1 MVSSAASLF
10 FIASMRILVIEDEI
24 KVARF
29 IEQGL
34 REEGFMVETALDG
47 GVGLTKALAGAFD
60 LLILDV
66 MLPVK
71 DGFSVLRELRAA
83 GVISRVLMLTARD
96 GVGDRVHGLDLGA
109 DDYLVKPF
117 AFAELLAR
125 VRALLRRGVSEEAAL
140 LHVADLQV
148 DLRGRRVTRSGQLV
162 TLSAKEFGVL
172 AYLLRRAGQVVSRAE
187 LAEQVWEDL
196 QNTPSN
202 VIEVTVYHLREKI
215 DRGFSP
221 ALIQTV
227 RGAGYLMQKS

>member
-1 MVSSAASLF
+1 
-10 FIASMRILVIEDEI
+10 MRILVIEDEI

-34 REEGFMVETALDG
+34 REEGFTVETALDG
-47 GVGLTKALAGAFD
+47 GAGLTKALSGAFD

-71 DGFSVLRELRAA
+71 DGFSVLRELRGA
-83 GVISRVLMLTARD
+83 GVTSRVLMLTARD

-125 VRALLRRGVSEEAAL
+125 VRALLRRGVSEEPGL

-172 AYLLRRAGQVVSRAE
+172 AYLLRRAGHVVSRSE

-215 DRGFSP
+215 DRGFAP

-227 RGAGYLMQKS
+227 RGSGYLMQKP

>member
-1 MVSSAASLF
+1 MHL
-10 FIASMRILVIEDEI
+10 LVVEDEI

-34 REEGFMVETALDG
+34 REEGFEVETTAD
-47 GVGLTKALAGAFD
+47 VAAGLAKASQGAFD
-60 LLILDV
+60 LIILDV
-66 MLPVK
+66 MLPGR

-83 GVISRVLMLTARD
+83 GVQSRILMLTARD
-96 GVGDRVHGLDLGA
+96 GVGDRVQGLDLGA

-125 VRALLRRGVSEEAAL
+125 VRALLRRGTAEEAAL
-140 LHVADLQV
+140 LRAADLQV
-148 DLRGRRVTRSGQLV
+148 DLRARRVTRAGQLV
-162 TLSAKEFGVL
+162 VLSGKEFGVL
-172 AYLLRRAGQVVSRAE
+172 AHLLRRAGNVVTRAE
-187 LAEQVWEDL
+187 LAERVWEDL

-221 ALIQTV
+221 TLIHTV
-227 RGAGYLMQKS
+227 RGAGYLLQTSSPS

>member
-1 MVSSAASLF
+1 MHL
-10 FIASMRILVIEDEI
+10 LVVEDEI

-34 REEGFMVETALDG
+34 REEGFDVATAADG
-47 GVGLTKALAGAFD
+47 ESGLAKATGGAFD
-60 LLILDV
+60 LIILDV
-66 MLPVK
+66 MLPGR

-83 GVISRVLMLTARD
+83 GVQSRVLMLTARD
-96 GVGDRVHGLDLGA
+96 GVGDRVQGLDLGA

-125 VRALLRRGVSEEAAL
+125 VRALLRRGTAEEAVL
-140 LHVADLQV
+140 LRAADLQV
-148 DLRGRRVTRSGQLV
+148 DLRARRVTRAGQLV
-162 TLSAKEFGVL
+162 VLSGKEFGVL
-172 AYLLRRAGQVVSRAE
+172 AHLLRRAGNVVTRAE
-187 LAEQVWEDL
+187 LAEKVWEDL

-221 ALIQTV
+221 TLIHTV
-227 RGAGYLMQKS
+227 RGAGYLLQSSPP

>member
-1 MVSSAASLF
+1 MHL
-10 FIASMRILVIEDEI
+10 LVVEDEI

-34 REEGFMVETALDG
+34 REEGFDVETAADG
-47 GVGLTKALAGAFD
+47 DAGLAKATAGAFD
-60 LLILDV
+60 LIILDV
-66 MLPVK
+66 MLPGR

-83 GVISRVLMLTARD
+83 GVQSRVLMLTARD
-96 GVGDRVHGLDLGA
+96 GVGDRVQGLDLGA

-125 VRALLRRGVSEEAAL
+125 VRALLRRGTTEEAAL
-140 LHVADLQV
+140 LRMADLQV
-148 DLRGRRVTRSGQLV
+148 DLRARRVTRGGQLV
-162 TLSAKEFGVL
+162 VLSTKEFGVL
-172 AYLLRRAGQVVSRAE
+172 AHLLRRAGNVVTRAE
-187 LAEQVWEDL
+187 LAEKVWEDL

-221 ALIQTV
+221 TLIHTV
-227 RGAGYLMQKS
+227 RGAGYLLQSSSPS

>member
-1 MVSSAASLF
+1 
-10 FIASMRILVIEDEI
+10 MRLLVVEDET

-29 IEQGL
+29 IERGL
-34 REEGFMVETALDG
+34 REEGFHVETAADG
-47 GVGLTKALAGAFD
+47 ETGLTKARSGQFD
-60 LLILDV
+60 LIILDV
-66 MLPVK
+66 MLPER

-83 GVISRVLMLTARD
+83 HVCTRVLMLTARD
-96 GVGDRVHGLDLGA
+96 GVGDRVQGLDLGA

-125 VRALLRRGVSEEAAL
+125 VRALLRRSSTEDAVL
-140 LHVADLQV
+140 LHAADLQMDV
-148 DLRGRRVTRSGQLV
+148 RARRVTRGGRLV

-172 AYLLRRAGQVVSRAE
+172 AHLLSRAGNVVTRTE
-187 LAEQVWEDL
+187 LAETVWEEL
-196 QNTPSN
+196 PNTPSN

-227 RGAGYLMQKS
+227 RGAGYLLQKP

>member
-1 MVSSAASLF
+1 
-10 FIASMRILVIEDEI
+10 MRILVIEDEI

-47 GVGLTKALAGAFD
+47 GAGLTKALSGAFD

-71 DGFSVLRELRAA
+71 DGFSVLRELRGA
-83 GVISRVLMLTARD
+83 GVTSRVLMLTARD

-125 VRALLRRGVSEEAAL
+125 VRALLRRGVSEEPGL

-172 AYLLRRAGQVVSRAE
+172 AYLLRRAGHVVSRTE

-215 DRGFSP
+215 DRGFAP

-227 RGAGYLMQKS
+227 RGSGYLMQKP

>member
-1 MVSSAASLF
+1 
-10 FIASMRILVIEDEI
+10 MRILVIEDEI

-34 REEGFMVETALDG
+34 REEGFMVETAMDG
-47 GVGLTKALAGAFD
+47 GAGMTKALNGAFD

-66 MLPVK
+66 MLPVR

-83 GVISRVLMLTARD
+83 GLSSRVLMLTARD

-125 VRALLRRGVSEEAAL
+125 VRALLRRGVSEEPAL

-148 DLRGRRVTRSGQLV
+148 DLRGRRVTRGGQLV

-227 RGAGYLMQKS
+227 RGAGYLMHKP